1 MKRTEIEHIG
11 NYYGYLNVMTL
22 DGKFYWCIENY
33 NTDFE
38 NLEDW
43 EEITEELYTSIIKFW
58 NSKNK

>member
-1 MKRTEIEHIG
+1 MERTVIDLIG

-33 NTDFE
+33 NTDLE

-43 EEITEELYTSIIKFW
+43 EEINEELYNSIITFY
-58 NSKNK
+58 NSKK